1 MRHHYVVS
9 IDIKATF
16 KTLSLSQQSDRPFA
30 VLRHPLFDVA
40 QVSHIFVEINS
51 ALLKNIVF
59 EKTLLCFKDIVF
71 LNEV

>member
-9 IDIKATF
+9 IDIKAT
-16 KTLSLSQQSDRPFA
+16 LDSLSEQFDRPFA

-40 QVSHIFVEINS
+40 QVSHVFVEINS
-51 ALLKNIVF
+51 ALLKNIAF